1 MKFSSFIVLFLS
13 AIATSGVR
21 ADAVQDSPKAVSRL
35 QGISEVHVKIKSSSD
50 KNSLEQSLLPN
61 QRLIPLFNFKKS
73 VLENLRNAAPGLPD
87 LTLWF
92 KIIDESSKEQGDI
105 TVLSN
110 NILAND
116 FVEETYIEET
126 QPPPQMTPDFTGRQ
140 TYLRPIMENGINAEF
155 SWTVPGGTGKG
166 ITIYDVEYNWNQ
178 NHEDLKT
185 KIGNI
190 KMLVPEDD
198 SQGFP
203 DFNDNVANQENI
215 DGDHGTAVLG
225 EMISDPTNNLGVRGI
240 SPDAN
245 IGLAPEYLTKGFSK
259 RAEAIIRACEDGKPG
274 DIILLEMQ
282 TRVCGFLATQNNPS
296 FGFGPAEERGDVYDA
311 IVTAVGNGFVVV
323 AAAGNGSANLD
334 DPACGGRY
342 DGTVRA
348 DSGAI
353 MVGAGSSGKANPQNQ
368 QARERLD
375 FSSFGS
381 RVNLQGWGNDVYTT
395 GYGGFLDSP
404 PDINRQYTPSFSGTS
419 SASPIVAAAAAN
431 LQGIAIARFGVP
443 LTPREIRRL
452 LVDTGIPQTGT
463 NIANFNIGPLPNLL
477 QAINALQNMNFP
489 TSIPTRNPSVVPTS
503 IPTRNPSSFPSFSPS
518 SLPSLNPSSLPSLN
532 PSSLPSLNPS
542 SVPSLRT
549 TLLPSSAPV
558 KVLTKAKK
566 SNKFKKGKKKT
577 KKDKAKK
584 ITN

>member
-13 AIATSGVR
+13 AIAASGVR
-21 ADAVQDSPKAVSRL
+21 ADDVQDSPKAVSRL
-35 QGISEVHVKIKSSSD
+35 QGISQIHVKIKSSSD

-73 VLENLRNAAPGLPD
+73 VLENLRNAALGLPD

-92 KIIDESSKEQGDI
+92 KIIDKSSKEKGDI
-105 TVLSN
+105 TVLIN

-116 FVEETYIEET
+116 FVEEAYIEET
-126 QPPPQMTPDFTGRQ
+126 SPPPQITSDLTSKQ
-140 TYLRPIMENGINAEF
+140 TYLRPKIANGINAEF

-166 ITIYDVEYNWNQ
+166 ITIYDVEYDWNQ

-190 KMLVPEDD
+190 KMLVPKCD
-198 SQGFP
+198 SQG
-203 DFNDNVANQENI
+203 VTI
-215 DGDHGTAVLG
+215 YGDHGTAVLG

-245 IGLAPEYLTKGFSK
+245 IGLVPEYLTKGLTK
-259 RAEAIIRACEDGKPG
+259 RGEAIIRACKDGKPG

-282 TRVCGFLATQNNPS
+282 TLVCGLVPTQNNPD
-296 FGFGPAEERGDVYDA
+296 FGKGPAEDRGDVYEA
-311 IVTAVGNGFVVV
+311 IVTAVANGFVVV
-323 AAAGNGSANLD
+323 AAAGNGSVNLD
-334 DPACGGRY
+334 DPACGGKY

-353 MVGAGSSGKANPQNQ
+353 IVGAGSSGKTINQ
-368 QARERLD
+368 LARERLD

-381 RVNLQGWGNDVYTT
+381 RVNLQGWGEDVYTT
-395 GYGGFLDSP
+395 GIGDLPGSP
-404 PDINRQYTPSFSGTS
+404 QDINRQYTGSFSGTS

-443 LTPREIRRL
+443 LTPREIRRI

-477 QAINALQNMNFP
+477 PAINALQNM
-489 TSIPTRNPSVVPTS
+489 
-503 IPTRNPSSFPSFSPS
+503 
-518 SLPSLNPSSLPSLN
+518 
-532 PSSLPSLNPS
+532 
-542 SVPSLRT
+542 
-549 TLLPSSAPV
+549 
-558 KVLTKAKK
+558 KVSTKAKK
-566 SNKFKKGKKKT
+566 SNRFKRGRKKT
-577 KKDKAKK
+577 KKDKAKLVK
-584 ITN
+584 VSTKAKKC

>member
-21 ADAVQDSPKAVSRL
+21 ADAVQDYPKEVSGAFKI
-35 QGISEVHVKIKSSSD
+35 QSISNKT
-50 KNSLEQSLLPN
+50 SLTVLPN

-92 KIIDESSKEQGDI
+92 KVIEVSSKEQGDI

-110 NILAND
+110 ILAHD
-116 FVEETYIEET
+116 FVEEFYIEEPP
-126 QPPPQMTPDFTGRQ
+126 PPPQKSPDFTSDQ
-140 TYLRPIMENGINAEF
+140 TYLYPKIANGINAEY

-166 ITIYDVEYNWNQ
+166 ITIYDVEYSWNQ

-203 DFNDNVANQENI
+203 DFHDTVANQLMI
-215 DGDHGTAVLG
+215 DGAHGTAVLG
-225 EMISDPTNNLGVRGI
+225 QMISDPTNNLGVRGI

-245 IGLAPEYLTKGFSK
+245 IGLSPEYLTKGLTK
-259 RAEAIIRACEDGKPG
+259 RGEAIIRACVDGKPG

-282 TRVCGFLATQNNPS
+282 SGACGT
-296 FGFGPAEERGDVYDA
+296 GRDGPAEEREDVYDA
-311 IVTAVGNGFVVV
+311 IVTAVANGFVVV
-323 AAAGNGSANLD
+323 AAAGNGNVNLD
-334 DPACGGRY
+334 DPACGGKY

-353 MVGAGSSGKANPQNQ
+353 MVGAGRSGKTNQ
-368 QARERLD
+368 PARERLD

-381 RVNLQGWGNDVYTT
+381 RVNLQGWGEDVYTT
-395 GYGGFLDSP
+395 GGKERLTAS
-404 PDINRQYTPSFSGTS
+404 PDINRHYTGSFSGTS

-431 LQGIAIARFGVP
+431 LQGIAIERFGVP

-463 NIANFNIGPLPNLL
+463 NITNFNIGPLPNLL
-477 QAINALQNMNFP
+477 QAINALQNMN

-518 SLPSLNPSSLPSLN
+518 SI
-532 PSSLPSLNPS
+532 PSLNPS
-542 SVPSLRT
+542 SVPSLRST
-549 TLLPSSAPV
+549 PLPTSAPV
-558 KVLTKAKK
+558 KVSTKAKK
-566 SNKFKKGKKKT
+566 SNNFKKGKKKT
-577 KKDKAKK
+577 KKVKANKFKK
-584 ITN
+584 